1 MNDAPNAQ
9 RTLPADAI
17 AVVAA
22 LVLPTLLASLYFVGL
37 EKSEAAVQGTVYAAC
52 KVVQFGFPLVW
63 VFGVQRRKLTWE
75 RPGTAGIAEGI
86 LFGALVL
93 GILLAVYHLAL
104 KPAGLLAAAAG
115 PVRERI
121 AGFGI
126 DGLAKYVALGA
137 FLSVAH
143 SFLEE
148 YYWRWF
154 CFGQLQRLLPWKLA
168 AAVASVGF
176 MGHHVIVLAAYFGWA
191 SPRTYVFSL
200 AVAIGGAY
208 WCWAFRRTGSLAGPW
223 LGHLLVDVAIFL
235 VGYDLMGGV
244 WPTG

>member
-1 MNDAPNAQ
+1 MNDAPKTQCTQ
-9 RTLPADAI
+9 RADAI
-17 AVVAA
+17 AVAAA
-22 LVLPTLLASLYFVGL
+22 LVLPTLFASVYFLVL
-37 EKSEAAVQGTVYAAC
+37 DKCQPAIQGAVYAAC
-52 KVVQFGFPLVW
+52 KVVQFGLPVAW

-86 LFGALVL
+86 LFGTVVL
-93 GILLAVYHLAL
+93 GIMLAMYHLAL
-104 KPAGLLAAAAG
+104 KPAGVLAAAAE
-115 PVRERI
+115 PVLKKI

-126 DGLAKYVALGA
+126 DNFVKYAALGV
-137 FLSVAH
+137 FLSVIH

-154 CFGQLQRLLPWKLA
+154 CFGQLQRLLPWMLA
-168 AAVASVGF
+168 TAVASVGF

-191 SPRTYVFSL
+191 SPLTYLFSL

-208 WCWAFRRTGSLAGPW
+208 WCWAYRRAGSLVGPW
-223 LGHLLVDVAIFL
+223 LGHLLIDVAVFL
-235 VGYDLMGGV
+235 VGYDLIGGL